1 LSAAYYL
8 RQMGHSSV
16 IFEALPEP
24 GGMMRYGIPEY
35 RLPYDQ
41 LDKDIDYIKSTG
53 VVIRLDVTVGKDVTL
68 DNLYKDFDMVFAA
81 TGLNLGRSTRV
92 KGSDHPD
99 VYQAINL
106 LRDVTKGLEIP
117 HKKKIIV
124 IGGGNVA
131 MDIARTLARLQM
143 RDYGKVDIVLTC
155 LETENIMPADVEEII
170 ESREEGIVI
179 MPGYGPVEVQYENT
193 QIKGL
198 QIVKCISVFDE
209 TGRFNPKFETNE
221 QKFIPADMIIEAI
234 GQGMDLSYIP
244 DTIKSEL
251 QTDVRSRIAIDA
263 YYQTSLPWLFMGGDI
278 VEGPDV
284 IHAIAN
290 GHQAAKRIDEILRGK
305 NE

>member
-1 LSAAYYL
+1 MCI
-8 RQMGHSSV
+8 RDR
-16 IFEALPEP
+16 
-24 GGMMRYGIPEY
+24 RYGIPEY

-41 LDKDIDYIKSTG
+41 LDKDIEYIKNTG
-53 VVIRLDVTVGKDVTL
+53 VVIRLDVTVGQDVTL
-68 DNLYKDFDMVFAA
+68 DNLHKDYDMVFAA
-81 TGLNLGRSTRV
+81 TGLHFGRSTRV

-99 VYQAINL
+99 VYQAITL

-155 LETENIMPADVEEII
+155 LETEDIMPADAEEII

-179 MPGYGPVEVQYENT
+179 MPGFGPVEVQYENKH
-193 QIKGL
+193 IKGL

-209 TGRFNPKFETNE
+209 TGRFNPKFETDE

-290 GHQAAKRIDEILRGK
+290 GHRAAKRIDEILRGK